1 MRKATRWGEATM
13 VVLFPSSNQNSVA
26 CLKGDLAV
34 EDEREGSEESCVCSD
49 DRLPE
54 MRVRFEI

>member
-1 MRKATRWGEATM
+1 MRKATRLGQATRM
-13 VVLFPSSNQNSVA
+13 MFPSSNQNSVA